1 MSQTPVGSG
10 RLTWFLR
17 KATASSLEHH
27 LVCQVTRF
35 GDVFWFA
42 TPRTPPLWQRGFFL
56 VNYFGVAT
64 LVSFGEK
71 RCRKNLPLHDFTE
84 RDRMSLSFR
93 RRDRDGNVHH
103 YFIPFDP
110 MVLVAL
116 FGVSVVFALSA
127 WIAFRA
133 IVHESPQLVVASI
146 VAALAVGFTTF
157 AIAKLSVIR
166 RGTLVSFGPKLM
178 TAAMKRCYIFGY
190 TVMGCACLLAALFAM
205 AV

>member
-1 MSQTPVGSG
+1 MATSILFGKLFCAATFVG
-10 RLTWFLR
+10 FE
-17 KATASSLEHH
+17 K
-27 LVCQVTRF
+27 
-35 GDVFWFA
+35 
-42 TPRTPPLWQRGFFL
+42 
-56 VNYFGVAT
+56 
-64 LVSFGEK
+64 K